1 MNEEIQIQNLFK
13 DVSAVSLKYKAEIEQ
28 SGERF
33 NIFKILDRTT
43 DEVKTHSAFVATLLR
58 PNSTHGKGTLFLKPF
73 VEMLKV
79 KSETDID
86 IDIES
91 ANVFVE
97 YSIGQTTQTT
107 GGRIDILLQDKKGRK
122 IIIENKIYAGEQANQ
137 LLRYHNFDN
146 NSTLVYLTLE
156 GEMPNSIGKDKK
168 VICLSYKEDIV
179 WWLEACMAE
188 TDKHIYG
195 TIYQYINLIK
205 YLTNQTINS
214 NMKKE
219 IVNAITANEENLSVA
234 FNVAGSIGGVKQLL
248 LDDFAKRLKEKVE
261 RNAIKVEIESKQ
273 KRAIGICLY
282 FVRGAQKVRLLTVS
296 NYVEFYLDIMT
307 EAHDKKDK
315 NAMELYKKE
324 LNVKSQEWGRLE
336 DMNKGWGHSNWG
348 IKLNL
353 LKTDDAGKWKAL
365 LPNNIE
371 ETVSEVS
378 NYVFDLFDAISKYE
392 AQTK

>member
-1 MNEEIQIQNLFK
+1 MTTEIQNLFK
-13 DVSAVSLKYKAEIEQ
+13 DVSAVSQKYKAEIEQ

-58 PNSTHGKGTLFLKPF
+58 PNGTHGKGTLFLKSF
-73 VEMLKV
+73 VELLKA
-79 KSETDID
+79 KSESDID
-86 IDIES
+86 FDIES
-91 ANVFVE
+91 AEVFVE
-97 YSIGQTTQTT
+97 YSIGQTTATT
-107 GGRIDILLQDKKGRK
+107 GGRIDILVQDKKGRK

-137 LLRYHNFDN
+137 LLRYYNFDN
-146 NSTLVYLTLE
+146 NSTLVYLTLG
-156 GEMPNSIGKDKK
+156 GEKPNSIGKDKK
-168 VICLSYKEDIV
+168 VICISYKENIV
-179 WWLEACMAE
+179 SWLETCLAD

-219 IVNAITANEENLSVA
+219 IVNAIITNEENLSVA
-234 FNVAGSIGGVKQLL
+234 FNIAGSIGGVKQLL

-261 RNAIKVEIESKQ
+261 SDNIKVEIESKQ
-273 KRAIGICLY
+273 KRAIGTCLY
-282 FVRGAQKVRLLTVS
+282 FVKGSQKVRLLTVS

-315 NAMELYKKE
+315 NAMASYQEE

-353 LKTDDAGKWKAL
+353 LNSDSAEKWKEL
-365 LPNNIE
+365 LPNNVD
-371 ETVSEVS
+371 ETVNNVS
-378 NYVFDLFDAISKYE
+378 GYVFALFEAINKYE
-392 AQTK
+392 SLTKH